1 MKSKTVEVIA
11 NNCRS
16 NKMKDE
22 LLSVIEKNLPAATAG
37 VMKDFIADAENNKAK
52 LKKQEKT
59 ISELQ
64 DTITKLQEELKGSHK
79 LIRKQEEV
87 DKLKQSLAT
96 LDTTL
101 SERERNIDVT
111 LLQLKLEMM
120 TDRNER
126 IERLVDKVFGHPSVT
141 VSSCKDVALAVPGG
155 GSCAGYV
162 HKESS
167 LAETV
172 TTTKGKV

>member
-1 MKSKTVEVIA
+1 
-11 NNCRS
+11 
-16 NKMKDE
+16 MKDE
-22 LLSVIEKNLPAATAG
+22 LLSVIEKNLPAAAAG
-37 VMKDFIADAENNKAK
+37 LMKDFIEDAESNKEK
-52 LKKQEKT
+52 LKKQEKI
-59 ISELQ
+59 ISKLQ
-64 DTITKLQEELKGSHK
+64 DTITELQEELKDSHK

-87 DKLKQSLAT
+87 DRLKQSLAA

-111 LLQLKLEMM
+111 LLQLKLKMM

-141 VSSCKDVALAVPGG
+141 VSSCKDVVVPVPGG
-155 GSCAGYV
+155 DSYAGYV
-162 HKESS
+162 HRESS